1 MADSLEIVF
10 DQNDLMSVPFIA
22 KRFQDMQGPGFIS
35 ARPGVV
41 ENFIPIVVLPKAPE
55 RNYFLFGQPFDTRD
69 LDIYNKKQ
77 CKATYK
83 EVQGSVENGLQT
95 LLKFRESDPYRK
107 FLPRAVYE
115 RFSGGRQAPTA
126 PLNLK

>member
-1 MADSLEIVF
+1 MIDTYYSYMYVNSYIYIHLC
-10 DQNDLMSVPFIA
+10 
-22 KRFQDMQGPGFIS
+22 PGFVS

-41 ENFIPIVVLPKAPE
+41 ENFLPLFVLPKAPE